1 MHISHRREGTLGKHF
16 SRLTMK
22 ILPLLLTAFP
32 IAASL
37 SIISPV
43 QAESSSCR
51 AALETVQKTLQK
63 KTIVGI
69 TSWNLSDE
77 YRDHPKGRKNG
88 YVIQLAIAEDTTIR
102 PVNGI
107 LSKEWDRAAEV
118 MKSTKLQASL
128 ATRIIQ
134 SCPRIGAVTFLLR
147 QPGTD
152 RWSNTFGL
160 MGNGKVQPFT
170 CPKGENENGQ
180 KWGEQSCV

>member
-1 MHISHRREGTLGKHF
+1 MPQPPR
-16 SRLTMK
+16 
-22 ILPLLLTAFP
+22 TAFP

-43 QAESSSCR
+43 QAESSCR
-51 AALETVQKTLQK
+51 AALEAVQKTLQT

-69 TSWNLSDE
+69 TPWNVSDR
-77 YRDHPKGRKNG
+77 YSDHPKGRKNG
-88 YVIQLAIAEDTTIR
+88 YVIELVVAEPTIFK
-102 PVNGI
+102 PAQEIV
-107 LSKEWDRAAEV
+107 SKEWYRAAEV

-147 QPGTD
+147 RP
-152 RWSNTFGL
+152 RSSNWENTFGL

-170 CPKGENENGQ
+170 CRNDGQ